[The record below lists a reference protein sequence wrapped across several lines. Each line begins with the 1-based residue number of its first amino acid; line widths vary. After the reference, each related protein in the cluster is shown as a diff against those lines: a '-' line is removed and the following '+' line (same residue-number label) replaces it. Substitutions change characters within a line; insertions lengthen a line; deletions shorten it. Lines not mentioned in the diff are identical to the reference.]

1 LIHART
7 EGAMTRRFALAA
19 MLLAGLT
26 LSAPAAEAS
35 SFSSSSSN
43 APASPNF
50 TPQQIVGFAK
60 KVEKTIAAKGA
71 RVAIVGRVGI
81 DPKTM
86 PEGMHFSHVG
96 FAVYSQ
102 IKTAD
107 GKTVP
112 GYAMYNL
119 YQDDDKPDH
128 STLVQDYPADF
139 FAAVEKLEAGITI
152 PSPELQARLLD
163 VIASP
168 TYAAL
173 HNPYYS
179 LIANPYSTKRQNC
192 TAFVLDVVNAAIYR
206 TSDIAKIKAAEKSY
220 FTAQK
225 VNVNPIKL
233 LFGGMFT
240 AGVSISDQDGDP
252 VTATFERITDYLRKY
267 DAGSETMTVLP
278 D

>member
-1 LIHART
+1 MSPRRLAR
-7 EGAMTRRFALAA
+7 AALLLAALAF
-19 MLLAGLT
+19 AG
-26 LSAPAAEAS
+26 PAAQAAG
-35 SFSSSSSN
+35 FSSSSSSAN
-43 APASPNF
+43 EQPHFAA
-50 TPQQIVGFAK
+50 QQIIGFAK

-81 DPKTM
+81 DPATM
-86 PEGMHFSHVG
+86 PEGFHFSHVG

-107 GKTVP
+107 GRMVP

-119 YQDDDKPDH
+119 YQDDDHPDH
-128 STLVQDYPADF
+128 STLVQDFPADF
-139 FAAVEKLEAGITI
+139 FAGVEKLEAGVTI
-152 PSPELQARLLD
+152 PSPELQNRLLE

-173 HNPYYS
+173 HNPHYS
-179 LIANPYSTKRQNC
+179 LIANPYATKRQNC

-206 TSDIAKIKAAEKSY
+206 TGDVATIKTAERKYFAA
-220 FTAQK
+220 QP

-233 LFGGMFT
+233 LLGGMFT
-240 AGVSISDQDGDP
+240 SGVSLSDQDGPP
-252 VTATFERITDYLRKY
+252 VTATFERITAFLKQY
-267 DAGSETMTVLP
+267 DAGSQTMSVLP